1 MGYDQAA
8 KADAGKPQ
16 LTLVPPQILYDV
28 AEVREYGIK
37 KYGDPENWCK
47 VDIWRYTNALFRHL
61 LKFIANPKSVDDES
75 GIPHYKHIACN
86 IAFICELMTDKE

>member
-37 KYGDPENWCK
+37 K
-47 VDIWRYTNALFRHL
+47 IW
-61 LKFIANPKSVDDES
+61 
-75 GIPHYKHIACN
+75 
-86 IAFICELMTDKE
+86 